1 MIGAARGVQVFA
13 YGEPVDMRKSFDT
26 LSALVESGLKRS
38 VLTGDVFLFVARNRK
53 RAKVLYFDGTGL
65 CLLAKRLEK
74 GRFAAVYERADESG
88 AKLTLSELALFI
100 EGSEAIGRAPL
111 SPPLLRVAD
120 LSPRWGKE
128 IVKTDRV

>member
-1 MIGAARGVQVFA
+1 MIGHARGVQVFA

-26 LSALVESGLKRS
+26 LSALVEGGMKRK

-74 GRFAAVYERADESG
+74 GCFARMHAVVGECEVTM
-88 AKLTLSELALFI
+88 TLSELSLFI

-120 LSPRWGKE
+120 LSPRWSRE
-128 IVKTDRV
+128 L